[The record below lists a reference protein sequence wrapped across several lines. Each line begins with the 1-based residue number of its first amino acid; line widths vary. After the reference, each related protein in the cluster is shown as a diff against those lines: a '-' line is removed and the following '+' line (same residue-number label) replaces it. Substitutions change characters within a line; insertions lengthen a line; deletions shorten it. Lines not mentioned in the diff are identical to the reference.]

1 MNTNSIIENF
11 KEIVTNNSNYREEK
25 LRVSLPEKVG
35 ATTYTAP
42 NIEIIDIE
50 LEQNILQSGSS
61 DLPSMPGEGW

>member
-1 MNTNSIIENF
+1 MK
-11 KEIVTNNSNYREEK
+11 KEQNNSNYLKKK
-25 LRVSLPEKVG
+25 LSLASSVKAE
-35 ATTYTAP
+35 TYTAP

>member
-1 MNTNSIIENF
+1 MN
-11 KEIVTNNSNYREEK
+11 KEQNNSNYLKKK
-25 LRVSLPEKVG
+25 LSLASSVKAE
-35 ATTYTAP
+35 TYTAP

>member
-1 MNTNSIIENF
+1 MNNYQ
-11 KEIVTNNSNYREEK
+11 NNSNYREEK

-42 NIEIIDIE
+42 KIENIDTE

-61 DLPSMPGEGW
+61 DLPSMRGQGW